1 MNSCQTSFP
10 WVTLIVGLSSTFV
23 GAGLA
28 FLMTRMHDAA
38 RRYRENVASGNLAL
52 FAVKSQLDEFLLFRK
67 GLIEEMASKNQSKN
81 LPLWLLIR
89 PSFQTYV
96 GYTIDFKSL
105 GFLFEK
111 PGHGQLFD
119 ALHLSQTHYFDL
131 IKLDEFRNS
140 AVSELHREL
149 AKLESANPQNT
160 LQDDQKAIGRYIIAA
175 VESAVV
181 GLAKRAR
188 DDEEFY
194 QEAFSKLRMALKNEL
209 EVCWLRRQ
217 PSLID
222 VTSPL
227 PRFRK
232 KSLPDMPEIVVQ
244 ALQQ

>member
-1 MNSCQTSFP
+1 
-10 WVTLIVGLSSTFV
+10 
-23 GAGLA
+23 
-28 FLMTRMHDAA
+28 MTRMHDAE

-67 GLIEEMASKNQSKN
+67 GLIEEMASRNLRKK
-81 LPLWLLIR
+81 LPLWLLVR

-119 ALHLSQTHYFDL
+119 ALHLSQAHYLDL
-131 IKLDEFRNS
+131 IKLDGFRNS
-140 AVSELHREL
+140 AVSELQREL
-149 AKLESANPQNT
+149 AKLESANPQDT
-160 LQDDQKAIGRYIIAA
+160 LQDDQKAVGRYIIAA

-181 GLAKRAR
+181 GLAKRAT

-194 QEAFSKLRMALKNEL
+194 QEAFSKLRMALKKEL
-209 EVCWLRRQ
+209 DVCWLRRQ
-217 PSLID
+217 PSLIN

-232 KSLPDMPEIVVQ
+232 ESLPDMPEIVVQ
-244 ALQQ
+244 ALATLD